1 VAESLRIVLP
11 HPYPVLTVVEHID
24 HGRGSVRY
32 LVSGRRVA
40 GVFVV
45 EPSDEPEKAVPTR
58 VCVRYGDGPAHHHR
72 DYDRTD
78 QPVVNGIDLVGGTI
92 LDPHDAPF
100 TRSRLHIRRP
110 TSIST
115 STSVPDKTG
124 DYVAAI
130 ITALLQRWRALPER
144 RDLMLAAARR
154 TAQSRLHDIQHW
166 RLPPLYQRRD
176 QLAAEIRD
184 VEYLVGDLTDLAET
198 YANER
203 TSPAS
208 Q

>member
-1 VAESLRIVLP
+1 
-11 HPYPVLTVVEHID
+11 VLTVVEQID
-24 HGRGSVRY
+24 HTTGRVRY

-45 EPSDEPEKAVPTR
+45 EPSNEPEKAVPTR
-58 VCVRYGDGPAHHHR
+58 ICVRYGDGPACHHR
-72 DYDRTD
+72 DYDRTNR
-78 QPVVNGIDLVGGTI
+78 PVVNGIDLVGGTI
-92 LDPHDAPF
+92 LDPEGAWPL

-124 DYVAAI
+124 DYVAVI
-130 ITALLQRWRALPER
+130 VTALLERWRGLPER

-154 TAQSRLHDIQHW
+154 TAQSRLHDLQHW

-176 QLAAEIRD
+176 QLTAEIRD
-184 VEYLVGDLTDLAET
+184 VEYLVADLTDLAET

-203 TSPAS
+203 ISSMS